1 MRESCKNACIE
12 TESFV
17 NSPSKIYSVQQ
28 NNVKNKATN
37 YGAYWVQPENFNIWN
52 HWSWK
57 YRLLWNQ
64 FNCCKVVLIEMFPK
78 TSKMRRKEEFLEQ

>member
-28 NNVKNKATN
+28 NKDKNKATN
-37 YGAYWVQPENFNIWN
+37 YGAYWVQPENFNI
-52 HWSWK
+52 
-57 YRLLWNQ
+57 
-64 FNCCKVVLIEMFPK
+64 
-78 TSKMRRKEEFLEQ
+78 